1 MKNIMNKNLLVSI
14 LLLFTVAIGF
24 AQTKA
29 KIDER
34 LELTTVVFRLTGV
47 GYFTNATESN
57 YIADVDSYFSKYANH
72 ELIKYVKS
80 VMKSR
85 DVLNLYLPVDLAGD
99 IEITKNGIILN
110 DEWNLSCDGPD
121 TSAGSWTKQEIE
133 KYVRLLDKFF
143 KETRFHSFFVDH
155 SDYYAKAETRANEMV
170 SSIDTAWF
178 QDFFGQRFNMS
189 NIWIVPLLGPHNFMD
204 RRAGKNGEVY
214 RNCAIGFT
222 LVDSSGYPLFNDRNF
237 MVLIHEICHNYNNP
251 ICEKYEKEFLPVCNT
266 LFSYVGE
273 DLSYEHYGDRI
284 SILYEGLNRVCEY
297 SYYMDHHTLSEQ
309 ELDRRIRF
317 EEIIGFVWL
326 HEMLQY
332 MEVFRSNRDLF
343 PTYED
348 FVPQLRLFL
357 EQVAVQM
364 ESYYLPKMQMMS
376 PMVVATFPANNAL
389 VDTTI
394 TSVEIIFSRPMQQ
407 YNCFGVVDSSYHAL
421 PLPVDFDNIYWLND
435 HHYVMPLAEPLKTHS
450 RYGFRVRRTPDNTY
464 GFPTVPYD
472 LIFETK

>member
-1 MKNIMNKNLLVSI
+1 MINFVKKIFLTTI
-14 LLLFTVAIGF
+14 LLLLVAIIF
-24 AQTKA
+24 AQTGA

-47 GYFTNATESN
+47 DCFTNATESN

-85 DVLNLYLPVDLAGD
+85 NILNLYLPVDLAGD
-99 IEITKNGIILN
+99 IEITKKGITLN

-133 KYVRLLDKFF
+133 KYVRLLDKFY
-143 KETRFHSFFVDH
+143 KETRFHSFFVGH
-155 SDYYAKAETRANEMV
+155 SDYYAKVETRANELV
-170 SSIDTAWF
+170 FQIDTVWF
-178 QDFFGQRFNMS
+178 QDFFGQRFSMS

-204 RRAGKNGEVY
+204 RRTGENGEVY

-222 LVDSSGYPLFNDRNF
+222 QIDSLGYPLFDYRNF

-251 ICEKYEKEFLPVCNT
+251 ICEKYEKEFLQVCDT
-266 LFSYVGE
+266 LFSYVGK
-273 DLSYEHYGDRI
+273 DLSYEHYGNRT

-297 SYYMDHHTLSEQ
+297 SYYMDHHTLSYQ
-309 ELDRRIRF
+309 ELDRRIRL
-317 EEIIGFVWL
+317 EEITGFVWL

-357 EQVAVQM
+357 EQVAEQM

-394 TSVEIIFSRPMQQ
+394 TSVEIIFSKPMQE
-407 YNCFGVVDSSYHAL
+407 YIWVSVVDSSYQAL

-435 HHYVMPLAEPLKTHS
+435 HHYVMPLTEPLKPNTQ
-450 RYGFRVRRTPDNTY
+450 YGFRARRCPDSTY
-464 GFPTVPYD
+464 GFPTIPYD
-472 LIFETK
+472 LIFKTK